1 VRLLLDENLSD
12 KIVTRITD
20 LFPDC
25 THVKSVDLTRADDAV
40 IPDWAKQHGFLVIP
54 KILISIREASRWVHR
69 QSLFGCV

>member
-1 VRLLLDENLSD
+1 MKIFPTRSLLAF
-12 KIVTRITD
+12 TD

-25 THVKSVDLTRADDAV
+25 THVKSVELTRADDAV
-40 IPDWAKQHGFLVIP
+40 IVLTGQSSTGFQSYP